1 MKDRGNRSLMMKK
14 LKILSVNGDCSK
26 WSIDF
31 DVAYFDIVLK
41 TINASLFLV
50 FAAGSIDSAF
60 QYYLLFF
67 LNNSGK

>member
-41 TINASLFLV
+41 TINASLFFV
-50 FAAGSIDSAF
+50 FAGSIDSAF